1 MAAGDL
7 HVIGVND
14 GKLWHTIRFSTPGGP
29 WQAFVDVK
37 EKAGKVGDFVDID
50 CARQAGSPGDA
61 QDILHVVGVTGDGQL
76 WYTVR
81 EAGGAHQWKR
91 FDKPL
96 NPEGRGPFL
105 QAAVTAARQGNRVEV
120 VVAGVTA
127 AGRLWATTRKSATEF
142 HPFTQVPA
150 AAGGNPAFHAVALAA
165 VAGPEVNTHLAAV
178 SSDGHLWHTV
188 GRPGQWP
195 SLQDVE
201 AKLAAGAKPG
211 DLTDVDC
218 SENLDLAAVSGNGH
232 VYYAERNLNTSWED
246 FRDPEDDPHAP
257 GADRHV
263 GAFLRIGVARLQSE
277 LHICGVTADGRLWHT
292 LGSGPG
298 AVFRDIKAVIK
309 PPPEVGVG
317 SFQALGCA

>member
-7 HVIGVND
+7 HVIGAND
-14 GKLWHTIRFSTPGGP
+14 GKLWHTIRFGTPGNRQ
-29 WQAFVDVK
+29 WQDFFDVK
-37 EKAGKVGDFVDID
+37 GKAGKVGDFVDVD

-81 EAGGAHQWKR
+81 EAGGDWKR
-91 FDKPL
+91 FDERL
-96 NPEGRGPFL
+96 NPDGRGPFL

-127 AGRLWATTRKSATEF
+127 AGRLWVTTRKSATEF
-142 HPFTQVPA
+142 HPLTQVPA

-178 SSDGHLWHTV
+178 SSDGHIWHTV
-188 GRPGQWP
+188 GRPRQWP

-201 AKLAAGAKPG
+201 AKPAAGAKPG
-211 DLTDVDC
+211 DLTDVAC
-218 SENLDLAAVSGNGH
+218 SGDLDLAAVSGNGH
-232 VYYAERNLNTSWED
+232 VYYAKRNLDTSWED
-246 FRDPEDDPHAP
+246 FRDPE
-257 GADRHV
+257 ADRHV
-263 GAFLRIGVARLQSE
+263 GAFLRIGVARLQTV
-277 LHICGVTADGRLWHT
+277 LHLCGVTADGRLLHT
-292 LGSGPG
+292 LGPGPG
-298 AVFRDIKAVIK
+298 AVFRDIKAVIN
-309 PPPEVGVG
+309 PPPDKGVG

>member
-7 HVIGVND
+7 HVIGAND
-14 GKLWHTIRFSTPGGP
+14 GKLWHTIRFDRPGGP

-37 EKAGKVGDFVDID
+37 EKAGKVGDFVDVD

-81 EAGGAHQWKR
+81 EAGGDWKR
-91 FDKPL
+91 FPGKPL

-105 QAAVTAARQGNRVEV
+105 QATVTAARQGNRVEV

-127 AGRLWATTRKSATEF
+127 AGRLWVTTRKSETEF
-142 HPFTQVPA
+142 HPLTQVPA
-150 AAGGNPAFHAVALAA
+150 AAGGNLAFHAVALAA

-178 SSDGHLWHTV
+178 SSDGHIWHTV

-201 AKLAAGAKPG
+201 AQPAAGEKPG

-218 SENLDLAAVSGNGH
+218 SDNLDLAAVSGNGH
-232 VYYAERNLNTSWED
+232 VYYAKRNLDTSWED
-246 FRDPEDDPHAP
+246 FRDPE
-257 GADRHV
+257 ADQHV
-263 GAFLRIGVARLQSE
+263 SAFLRIGVARLQSV
-277 LHICGVTADGRLWHT
+277 LHLCGVTADGRLLHT
-292 LGSGPG
+292 LGPGPG

-309 PPPEVGVG
+309 PPPEMGVG

>member
-7 HVIGVND
+7 HVIGAND
-14 GKLWHTIRFSTPGGP
+14 GKLWHTIRFDRPGGP

-37 EKAGKVGDFVDID
+37 EKAGKVGDFVDVD
-50 CARQAGSPGDA
+50 CARQEGSPGDA
-61 QDILHVVGVTGDGQL
+61 QGILHVVGVTGDGQL

-96 NPEGRGPFL
+96 NPEGIGPFL

-127 AGRLWATTRKSATEF
+127 AGRLWVTTRKSATEF
-142 HPFTQVPA
+142 HPLTQVPA

-165 VAGPEVNTHLAAV
+165 VVDEVNTHLAAV

-218 SENLDLAAVSGNGH
+218 SDNLDLAAVSGNGH
-232 VYYAERNLNTSWED
+232 VWYAKRNVNTSWED
-246 FRDPEDDPHAP
+246 FRDPE
-257 GADRHV
+257 ADGHL
-263 GAFLRIGVARLQSE
+263 GAFLRIGVARLQSV
-277 LHICGVTADGRLWHT
+277 LHLCGVTADGRLCHT
-292 LGSGPG
+292 LGPGPG

-309 PPPEVGVG
+309 PPPEMGVG

>member
-14 GKLWHTIRFSTPGGP
+14 GKLWHTVRSDTTGGP

-37 EKAGKVGDFVDID
+37 AKAGNVGDFVDAD
-50 CARQAGSPGDA
+50 CAREAGGPGDA
-61 QDILHVVGVTGDGQL
+61 QGILHVVGVTGDGRL

-81 EAGGAHQWKR
+81 EAGGDWKR
-91 FDKPL
+91 FPGKPL

-105 QAAVTAARQGNRVEV
+105 QAAVTAARQANRVEV

-127 AGRLWATTRKSATEF
+127 AGRLWVTTRKSATEF
-142 HPFTQVPA
+142 NPLTQVLAP
-150 AAGGNPAFHAVALAA
+150 AGGNPAFRAVALAA
-165 VAGPEVNTHLAAV
+165 VPGQQVNTHLAAV
-178 SSDGHLWHTV
+178 SSDGHIWHTV

-195 SLQDVE
+195 GLQDVE
-201 AKLAAGAKPG
+201 AKLGAAGDEPG

-218 SENLDLAAVSGNGH
+218 SDDLELAAVSGNGH
-232 VYYAERNLNTSWED
+232 VWHATRKPDTSWEK
-246 FRDPEDDPHAP
+246 FHDPE
-257 GADRHV
+257 ADRHV
-263 GAFLRIGVARLQSE
+263 GAFLRIGVARLQSG
-277 LHICGVTADGRLWHT
+277 LHLCGVTADGRLWHT
-292 LGSGPG
+292 LGPGPG

>member
-7 HVIGVND
+7 HVIGAND
-14 GKLWHTIRFSTPGGP
+14 GKLWHTIRFGTPGSRP
-29 WQAFVDVK
+29 WQDFFDVK
-37 EKAGKVGDFVDID
+37 EKAGKVGDFVDVD
-50 CARQAGSPGDA
+50 CARQAGSPDDA

-81 EAGGAHQWKR
+81 EAGGDWKR
-91 FDKPL
+91 FDKRL

-127 AGRLWATTRKSATEF
+127 AGRLWVTTRKSATEF
-142 HPFTQVPA
+142 NPLTQVPA

-165 VAGPEVNTHLAAV
+165 VAGEIKIHLAAV

-201 AKLAAGAKPG
+201 AKLAAGEKPG

-218 SENLDLAAVSGNGH
+218 SGDLDLAAVSGNGH
-232 VYYAERNLNTSWED
+232 VYYAKRNLDTSWED
-246 FRDPEDDPHAP
+246 FRDPE
-257 GADRHV
+257 ADQHV
-263 GAFLRIGVARLQSE
+263 GAFLRIGVARLQSG
-277 LHICGVTADGRLWHT
+277 LHLCGVTADGRLLHT
-292 LGSGPG
+292 LGPGPG
-298 AVFRDIKAVIK
+298 AVFQDVKNLISHPRK
-309 PPPEVGVG
+309 VG

>member
-7 HVIGVND
+7 HVIGAND
-14 GKLWHTIRFSTPGGP
+14 GKLWHTIRFDRPGGP

-37 EKAGKVGDFVDID
+37 EKAGKVGDFVDVD
-50 CARQAGSPGDA
+50 CAREAGSPGDA
-61 QDILHVVGVTGDGQL
+61 QGILHVVGVTGDGQL

-81 EAGGAHQWKR
+81 EAGGDWKR
-91 FDKPL
+91 FDKRL

-105 QAAVTAARQGNRVEV
+105 QAAVTAAGQGNRVEV

-127 AGRLWATTRKSATEF
+127 AGRLWVTTRKSATEF
-142 HPFTQVPA
+142 HPLTQVPA

-165 VAGPEVNTHLAAV
+165 VPGQQVNTHLAAV

-201 AKLAAGAKPG
+201 AKPAAGEKPG

-218 SENLDLAAVSGNGH
+218 SDNLDLAAVSGNGH
-232 VYYAERNLNTSWED
+232 VWYAKRNVDTSWED
-246 FRDPEDDPHAP
+246 FRDPE
-257 GADRHV
+257 ADGHL
-263 GAFLRIGVARLQSE
+263 GAFLRIGVARLQSV
-277 LHICGVTADGRLWHT
+277 LHLCGVTADGRLCHT
-292 LGSGPG
+292 LGPGPG

-309 PPPEVGVG
+309 PPPEMGVG

>member
-7 HVIGVND
+7 HVIGAND
-14 GKLWHTIRFSTPGGP
+14 GKLWHTIRFDRPGGP

-37 EKAGKVGDFVDID
+37 EKAGKVGDFVDVD
-50 CARQAGSPGDA
+50 CARQEGSPGDA

-81 EAGGAHQWKR
+81 EAGGDWKR
-91 FDKPL
+91 FDKRL

-105 QAAVTAARQGNRVEV
+105 QAAVTAAAQGNRVEV

-127 AGRLWATTRKSATEF
+127 AGRLWVTTRKSATEF
-142 HPFTQVPA
+142 HPLTQVPA

-165 VAGPEVNTHLAAV
+165 VPGQQVNTHLAAV

-201 AKLAAGAKPG
+201 AKPAAGEKPG

-218 SENLDLAAVSGNGH
+218 SDNLDLAAVSGNGH
-232 VYYAERNLNTSWED
+232 VWYAKRNVNTSWED
-246 FRDPEDDPHAP
+246 FRDPEANQ
-257 GADRHV
+257 HV
-263 GAFLRIGVARLQSE
+263 GAFLRIGVARLQSV
-277 LHICGVTADGRLWHT
+277 LHLCGVTADGRLCHT
-292 LGSGPG
+292 LGPGPG

-309 PPPEVGVG
+309 PPPEMGVG

>member
-7 HVIGVND
+7 HVIGAND
-14 GKLWHTIRFSTPGGP
+14 GKLWHTIRFGTPGSRP
-29 WQAFVDVK
+29 WQDFFDVK
-37 EKAGKVGDFVDID
+37 EKAGKVGDFVDVD

-127 AGRLWATTRKSATEF
+127 AGRLWVTTRKSATEF
-142 HPFTQVPA
+142 HPLTQVPA

-178 SSDGHLWHTV
+178 SSDGHIWHTV
-188 GRPGQWP
+188 GQPGQWP

-201 AKLAAGAKPG
+201 AKLAAGEKPG

-218 SENLDLAAVSGNGH
+218 SDNLDLVS
-232 VYYAERNLNTSWED
+232 
-246 FRDPEDDPHAP
+246 
-257 GADRHV
+257 
-263 GAFLRIGVARLQSE
+263 
-277 LHICGVTADGRLWHT
+277 
-292 LGSGPG
+292 
-298 AVFRDIKAVIK
+298 
-309 PPPEVGVG
+309 
-317 SFQALGCA
+317 CA

>member
-7 HVIGVND
+7 HVIGAND
-14 GKLWHTIRFSTPGGP
+14 GKLWHTIRFGTPGSRPP
-29 WQAFVDVK
+29 WQAFFDVK
-37 EKAGKVGDFVDID
+37 EKAGKVGDFVDVD
-50 CARQAGSPGDA
+50 CARQVGSPGDA

-81 EAGGAHQWKR
+81 EAGGDWKR
-91 FDKPL
+91 FDKRL

-127 AGRLWATTRKSATEF
+127 AGRLWVTTRKSATEF
-142 HPFTQVPA
+142 DPLTQVRA
-150 AAGGNPAFHAVALAA
+150 AADGNPAFHAVALAA

-178 SSDGHLWHTV
+178 SSDGHIWHTV

-201 AKLAAGAKPG
+201 AKPAAGAKPG
-211 DLTDVDC
+211 DLTDVAC
-218 SENLDLAAVSGNGH
+218 SGDLDLAAVSGNGH
-232 VYYAERNLNTSWED
+232 VYYAKRNHDTSWED
-246 FRDPEDDPHAP
+246 FLDPEAN
-257 GADRHV
+257 RHV
-263 GAFLRIGVARLQSE
+263 GAFLRIGVARLQSV
-277 LHICGVTADGRLWHT
+277 LHLCGVTADGRLLHT
-292 LGSGPG
+292 LGPGPG
-298 AVFRDIKAVIK
+298 AVFRDIKAVIN
-309 PPPEVGVG
+309 PPPEKGVG

>member
-7 HVIGVND
+7 HVIGAND

-37 EKAGKVGDFVDID
+37 EKAGKVGDFVDVD
-50 CARQAGSPGDA
+50 CARQEGSPGDA

-81 EAGGAHQWKR
+81 EAGGDWKR
-91 FDKPL
+91 FDKRL

-105 QAAVTAARQGNRVEV
+105 QAAVTAAAQGNRVEV

-127 AGRLWATTRKSATEF
+127 AGRLWVTTRKSATEF
-142 HPFTQVPA
+142 HPLTQVPA

-165 VAGPEVNTHLAAV
+165 VPGQQVNTHLAAV

-201 AKLAAGAKPG
+201 AKPAAGEKPG

-218 SENLDLAAVSGNGH
+218 SDNLDLAAVSGNGH
-232 VYYAERNLNTSWED
+232 VWYAKRNVNTSWED
-246 FRDPEDDPHAP
+246 FRDPEANQ
-257 GADRHV
+257 HV
-263 GAFLRIGVARLQSE
+263 GAFLRIGVARLQSV
-277 LHICGVTADGRLWHT
+277 LHLCGVTADGRLCHT
-292 LGSGPG
+292 LGPGPG

-309 PPPEVGVG
+309 PPPEMGVG